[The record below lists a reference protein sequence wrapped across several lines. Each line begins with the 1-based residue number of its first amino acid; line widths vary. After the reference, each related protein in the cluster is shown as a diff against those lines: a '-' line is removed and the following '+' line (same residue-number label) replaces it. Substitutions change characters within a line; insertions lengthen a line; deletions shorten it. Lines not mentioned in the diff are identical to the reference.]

1 METRPQD
8 QPPVIEIKNL
18 DVFFG
23 HGESANQVVKSVNLN
38 INPGETVALIGE
50 SGSGKSVTALSI
62 LQLLPYPLAA
72 HSDTSSIRFQ
82 GVELVNEKESVLR
95 KIRGNQIS
103 MIFQEPMTSLNPLHT
118 VGKQIVE
125 VLTLHKGLNK
135 TLAKKRAIE
144 LLDLVKIPDPQGRFD
159 SYPHQLSGGQR
170 QRVMIAMALAN
181 DPKVLIADE
190 PTTAVDVTV
199 QAQLLEL
206 LAELQ
211 QRIGMSILFITH
223 DLRVVKKI
231 AQRVYVMK
239 SGEIVESGTTD
250 SVFST
255 PTHEYTKRL
264 LSSQPSGTP
273 DAIASDA
280 KTLVAIKDVKV
291 WFPIKRGIFRK
302 TIGHIKAVDEVSFD
316 IKEGETVGLVGE
328 SGSGKSSLGQAILR
342 LISCEGSIHFQDQ
355 ELNSLSLKELRPFRR
370 LIQVVFQDPFG
381 SLSPRMT
388 IGQIVG
394 EGLNLLENIQD
405 AENAVDQALTEVG
418 LDVSMKNRYPHE
430 FSGGQRQ
437 RIAIAR
443 ALILK
448 PKLIILDEPTS
459 ALDLSIQSQI
469 IELLRSL
476 QRKYSMSYL
485 FISHDLN
492 VIRALCHQIIVM
504 KDGKFVETGSSQ
516 EIFEQSKNAYTRAL
530 IDASI
535 DIVTSNTDQP

>member
-103 MIFQEPMTSLNPLHT
+103 MIFQEPMTSLNPLHA

-273 DAIASDA
+273 DAIAPDA
-280 KTLVAIKDVKV
+280 KTLVDIKNVKV

-394 EGLNLLENIQD
+394 EGLNLLDNIQD

-469 IELLRSL
+469 IELLRNL

>member
-1 METRPQD
+1 METRHQD

-23 HGESANQVVKSVNLN
+23 HGESANQVVKNVNLN

-504 KDGKFVETGSSQ
+504 KDGKFVETGSSR

-535 DIVTSNTDQP
+535 DIVTSNTDQS

>member
-1 METRPQD
+1 METRHQD

-82 GVELVNEKESVLR
+82 GAELVNEKESVLR

-273 DAIASDA
+273 DAIAPDA

-492 VIRALCHQIIVM
+492 VIRALCHKIIVM

>member
-316 IKEGETVGLVGE
+316 VKEGETVGLVGE

-535 DIVTSNTDQP
+535 DIVSSTADQT

>member
-1 METRPQD
+1 METRHQD

-38 INPGETVALIGE
+38 INAGETVALIGE

-82 GVELVNEKESVLR
+82 GAELVNEKESVLR

-250 SVFST
+250 SVFSS

-355 ELNSLSLKELRPFRR
+355 ELNSFSLKELRPFRR

-492 VIRALCHQIIVM
+492 VIRALCHKIIVM

-535 DIVTSNTDQP
+535 DIVSSTTDQT

>member
-1 METRPQD
+1 METRHQD

-38 INPGETVALIGE
+38 IDLGETVALIGE

-72 HSDTSSIRFQ
+72 HSDTSSIRFH
-82 GVELVNEKESVLR
+82 GTELVNEKESVLR

-125 VLTLHKGLNK
+125 VLTLHKGLNQ

-492 VIRALCHQIIVM
+492 VIRALCHKIIVM

-535 DIVTSNTDQP
+535 DIVSSTADQT

>member
-1 METRPQD
+1 METRHQD
-8 QPPVIEIKNL
+8 QPPVIDIKNL

-38 INPGETVALIGE
+38 IDLGETVALIGE

-82 GVELVNEKESVLR
+82 GAELVNEKESVLR

-125 VLTLHKGLNK
+125 VLTLHKGLNQ

-316 IKEGETVGLVGE
+316 VKEGETVGLVGE

-492 VIRALCHQIIVM
+492 VIRALCHKIIVM

-516 EIFEQSKNAYTRAL
+516 EIFEQSTNAYTRAL

-535 DIVTSNTDQP
+535 DIVTSNTEQP

>member
-1 METRPQD
+1 METRHQD

-50 SGSGKSVTALSI
+50 SGSGKSVTALST
-62 LQLLPYPLAA
+62 LQLLPYPLAS

-82 GVELVNEKESVLR
+82 GAELVNEKESVLR

-135 TLAKKRAIE
+135 TLAKNRAIE

-181 DPKVLIADE
+181 DPEVLIADE

-273 DAIASDA
+273 DTIASDA
-280 KTLVAIKDVKV
+280 KTLVTIKDVKV

-355 ELNSLSLKELRPFRR
+355 ELNSLSLKELRPLRR

-492 VIRALCHQIIVM
+492 VIRALCHKIIVM

-535 DIVTSNTDQP
+535 DIVSSTADQT

>member
-1 METRPQD
+1 METRHQD

-82 GVELVNEKESVLR
+82 GAELVNEKESVLR

-492 VIRALCHQIIVM
+492 VIRALCHKIIVM

>member
-1 METRPQD
+1 METRHQD

-82 GVELVNEKESVLR
+82 GAELVNEKESVLR

-135 TLAKKRAIE
+135 NLAKKRAIE

-469 IELLRSL
+469 IDLLRSL

-492 VIRALCHQIIVM
+492 VIRALCHKIIVM

-535 DIVTSNTDQP
+535 DIVTSNADQP

>member
-1 METRPQD
+1 METRHQD

-38 INPGETVALIGE
+38 INPGETVALVGE

-82 GVELVNEKESVLR
+82 GTELVNEKESALR

-181 DPKVLIADE
+181 DPEVLIADE

-469 IELLRSL
+469 IELLRNL

-492 VIRALCHQIIVM
+492 VIRALCHKIIVM

-535 DIVTSNTDQP
+535 DIVSSTADQT

>member
-1 METRPQD
+1 METRHQD

-50 SGSGKSVTALSI
+50 SGSGKSVTALST
-62 LQLLPYPLAA
+62 LQLLPYPLAS

-82 GVELVNEKESVLR
+82 GAELVNEKESVLR

-135 TLAKKRAIE
+135 TLAKNRAIE

-181 DPKVLIADE
+181 DPEVLIADE

-469 IELLRSL
+469 IELLRGL

-535 DIVTSNTDQP
+535 DIVSSNTDQP

>member
-1 METRPQD
+1 METRHQD

-38 INPGETVALIGE
+38 IDPGETVALIGE

-82 GVELVNEKESVLR
+82 GAELVNEKESVLR

-273 DAIASDA
+273 DAIAPDA

-492 VIRALCHQIIVM
+492 VIRALCHKIIVM

>member
-1 METRPQD
+1 METRHQD

-82 GVELVNEKESVLR
+82 GAELVNEKESVLR

-273 DAIASDA
+273 DTIASDA

>member
-1 METRPQD
+1 
-8 QPPVIEIKNL
+8 VIDIKNL

-38 INPGETVALIGE
+38 IDPGETVALIGE

-82 GVELVNEKESVLR
+82 GAELVNEKESVLR

-125 VLTLHKGLNK
+125 VLTLHKGLNQ

-355 ELNSLSLKELRPFRR
+355 ELNSLSLKELRSFRR

-469 IELLRSL
+469 IDLLRSL

-492 VIRALCHQIIVM
+492 VIRALCHKIIVM

-535 DIVTSNTDQP
+535 DIVSSTADQP

>member
-1 METRPQD
+1 METRHQD

-38 INPGETVALIGE
+38 IDPGETVALIGE

-82 GVELVNEKESVLR
+82 GAELVNEKESVLR

-273 DAIASDA
+273 DAIAPDA

-492 VIRALCHQIIVM
+492 VIRALCHKIIVM

-535 DIVTSNTDQP
+535 DIVTSTTDQP

>member
-1 METRPQD
+1 METRHQD

-50 SGSGKSVTALSI
+50 SGSGKSVTALST

-72 HSDTSSIRFQ
+72 HSDTSSIHFL
-82 GVELVNEKESVLR
+82 GTELVNEKESVLR

-273 DAIASDA
+273 DTIASDA
-280 KTLVAIKDVKV
+280 KTLVTIKDVKV

-355 ELNSLSLKELRPFRR
+355 ELNSLSLKELRPLRR

-469 IELLRSL
+469 IELLRGL

-492 VIRALCHQIIVM
+492 VIRALCHKIIVM

-535 DIVTSNTDQP
+535 DIVSSTADQT

>member
-1 METRPQD
+1 METRHQD

-38 INPGETVALIGE
+38 IDLGETVALIGE

-82 GVELVNEKESVLR
+82 GAELVNEKESVLR

-181 DPKVLIADE
+181 DPEVLIADE

-273 DAIASDA
+273 DTIASDA

-492 VIRALCHQIIVM
+492 VIRALCHKIIVM

-535 DIVTSNTDQP
+535 DIVSSTADQT

>member
-1 METRPQD
+1 METRHQD

-82 GVELVNEKESVLR
+82 GAELVNEKESVLR

-181 DPKVLIADE
+181 DPEVLIADE

-273 DAIASDA
+273 DTIASDA

-535 DIVTSNTDQP
+535 DIVSSTADQT

>member
-1 METRPQD
+1 METRHQD

-82 GVELVNEKESVLR
+82 GTELVNEKESVLR

-273 DAIASDA
+273 DAIAPDA

-316 IKEGETVGLVGE
+316 IKEGETVG
-328 SGSGKSSLGQAILR
+328 
-342 LISCEGSIHFQDQ
+342 
-355 ELNSLSLKELRPFRR
+355 
-370 LIQVVFQDPFG
+370 
-381 SLSPRMT
+381 
-388 IGQIVG
+388 
-394 EGLNLLENIQD
+394 
-405 AENAVDQALTEVG
+405 
-418 LDVSMKNRYPHE
+418 
-430 FSGGQRQ
+430 
-437 RIAIAR
+437 
-443 ALILK
+443 
-448 PKLIILDEPTS
+448 
-459 ALDLSIQSQI
+459 
-469 IELLRSL
+469 
-476 QRKYSMSYL
+476 
-485 FISHDLN
+485 
-492 VIRALCHQIIVM
+492 
-504 KDGKFVETGSSQ
+504 
-516 EIFEQSKNAYTRAL
+516 
-530 IDASI
+530 
-535 DIVTSNTDQP
+535 

>member
-1 METRPQD
+1 METRHQD

-38 INPGETVALIGE
+38 IDLGETVALIGE

-62 LQLLPYPLAA
+62 LQLLPYPLAS

-82 GVELVNEKESVLR
+82 GAELVNEKESVLR

-181 DPKVLIADE
+181 DPEVLIADE

-469 IELLRSL
+469 IELLRNL

-492 VIRALCHQIIVM
+492 VIRALCHKIIVM

-535 DIVTSNTDQP
+535 DIVSSTADQT

>member
-1 METRPQD
+1 METRHQD

-38 INPGETVALIGE
+38 IDPGETVALIGE

-82 GVELVNEKESVLR
+82 GAELVNEKESVLR

-273 DAIASDA
+273 DTIASDA
-280 KTLVAIKDVKV
+280 KTLVTIKDVKV

-492 VIRALCHQIIVM
+492 VIRALCHKIIVM

-535 DIVTSNTDQP
+535 DIVSSNTEQP

>member
-1 METRPQD
+1 METRHQD

-82 GVELVNEKESVLR
+82 GAELVNEKESVLR

-273 DAIASDA
+273 DAIAPDA

-535 DIVTSNTDQP
+535 DIVSSTADQT

>member
-1 METRPQD
+1 METRHQD

-82 GVELVNEKESVLR
+82 GAELVNEKESVLR

-273 DAIASDA
+273 DAIAPDA
-280 KTLVAIKDVKV
+280 KTLVDIKNVKV

-469 IELLRSL
+469 IELLRGL

>member
-1 METRPQD
+1 METRHQD

-38 INPGETVALIGE
+38 IDLGETVALIGE

-82 GVELVNEKESVLR
+82 GAELVNEKESVLR

-135 TLAKKRAIE
+135 TLAKNRAIE

-181 DPKVLIADE
+181 DPEVLIADE

-273 DAIASDA
+273 DTIASDA

-535 DIVTSNTDQP
+535 DIVSSNTDQP

>member
-1 METRPQD
+1 METRHQD

-82 GVELVNEKESVLR
+82 GTELVNEKESVLR

>member
-1 METRPQD
+1 METRHQD

-38 INPGETVALIGE
+38 IDLGETVALIGE

-82 GVELVNEKESVLR
+82 GAELVNEKESVLR

-125 VLTLHKGLNK
+125 VLTLHKGLNQ

-492 VIRALCHQIIVM
+492 VIRALCHKIIVM

-535 DIVTSNTDQP
+535 DIVSSTADQT

>member
-1 METRPQD
+1 METRHQD

-50 SGSGKSVTALSI
+50 SGSGKSVTALST
-62 LQLLPYPLAA
+62 LQLLPYPLAS

-82 GVELVNEKESVLR
+82 GAELVNEKESVLR

-135 TLAKKRAIE
+135 TLAKNRAIE

-211 QRIGMSILFITH
+211 QKIGMSILFITH

-469 IELLRSL
+469 IELLRGL

-535 DIVTSNTDQP
+535 DIVSSTADQT

>member
-1 METRPQD
+1 METRHQD

-82 GVELVNEKESVLR
+82 GAELVNEKESVLR

-535 DIVTSNTDQP
+535 DIVSSTADQT

>member
-1 METRPQD
+1 METRHQD

-38 INPGETVALIGE
+38 IDLGETVALIGE

-82 GVELVNEKESVLR
+82 GAELVNEKESVLR

-135 TLAKKRAIE
+135 TLAKNRAIE

-181 DPKVLIADE
+181 DPEVLIADE

-485 FISHDLN
+485 FVSHDLN
-492 VIRALCHQIIVM
+492 VIRALCHKIIVM

-535 DIVTSNTDQP
+535 DIVSSTADQT

>member
-1 METRPQD
+1 METRHQD

-38 INPGETVALIGE
+38 IDLGETVALIGE

-82 GVELVNEKESVLR
+82 GAELVNEKESVLR

-125 VLTLHKGLNK
+125 VLTLHKGLNQ

-492 VIRALCHQIIVM
+492 VIRALCHKIIVM

-535 DIVTSNTDQP
+535 DIVSSTAGQP